1 MKKILMFTT
10 GGDIAGEHTDTGL
23 VPVYTGE
30 QLVSM
35 VPELREYCE
44 LECKDIMQLDGTN
57 VQPEDWVTIAEE
69 VYDAQE
75 AYDGVIITH
84 GTDTMAYSACAVSL
98 MVQNL
103 QKPVIFTG
111 AQIAMVDPDTD
122 GKKNLLDAVH
132 AAVSGIPGV
141 YVVFG
146 GRIIRGIRAQKM
158 YTRALDA
165 FHSINAG
172 DAGYVQDGEVF
183 LNQSVPTPVGEPVL
197 DTRLEPKV
205 VQLKLLPGIEPKQL
219 ESMLG
224 MGYYGIILEAFGCG
238 GIPNQNRNL
247 LPCLK
252 RAKQFGV
259 AVLVATQCKY
269 GNVDLGVYDVNVQAA
284 REGAMSVYDMSIEAA
299 AVKLMWVL
307 GHTKKLD
314 EVKKMMETC
323 YVGEFTEKRHA

>member
-1 MKKILMFTT
+1 MKKILMLTT

-75 AYDGVIITH
+75 AYDGVIVTH

-197 DTRLEPKV
+197 DTRL
-205 VQLKLLPGIEPKQL
+205 
-219 ESMLG
+219 
-224 MGYYGIILEAFGCG
+224 A
-238 GIPNQNRNL
+238 
-247 LPCLK
+247 
-252 RAKQFGV
+252 
-259 AVLVATQCKY
+259 
-269 GNVDLGVYDVNVQAA
+269 
-284 REGAMSVYDMSIEAA
+284 
-299 AVKLMWVL
+299 
-307 GHTKKLD
+307 
-314 EVKKMMETC
+314 
-323 YVGEFTEKRHA
+323 

>member
-1 MKKILMFTT
+1 MKKILMLTT

-57 VQPEDWVTIAEE
+57 VQPEDWITIAEE

-146 GRIIRGIRAQKM
+146 GRIIRGTEDVYARA
-158 YTRALDA
+158 
-165 FHSINAG
+165 G
-172 DAGYVQDGEVF
+172 C
-183 LNQSVPTPVGEPVL
+183 VP
-197 DTRLEPKV
+197 
-205 VQLKLLPGIEPKQL
+205 QHQ
-219 ESMLG
+219 
-224 MGYYGIILEAFGCG
+224 CG
-238 GIPNQNRNL
+238 
-247 LPCLK
+247 
-252 RAKQFGV
+252 
-259 AVLVATQCKY
+259 
-269 GNVDLGVYDVNVQAA
+269 
-284 REGAMSVYDMSIEAA
+284 
-299 AVKLMWVL
+299 
-307 GHTKKLD
+307 
-314 EVKKMMETC
+314 
-323 YVGEFTEKRHA
+323 

>member
-1 MKKILMFTT
+1 MKKILMLTT

-57 VQPEDWVTIAEE
+57 VQPEDWITIAEE

-205 VQLKLLPGIEPKQL
+205 VQL
-219 ESMLG
+219 
-224 MGYYGIILEAFGCG
+224 
-238 GIPNQNRNL
+238 NL